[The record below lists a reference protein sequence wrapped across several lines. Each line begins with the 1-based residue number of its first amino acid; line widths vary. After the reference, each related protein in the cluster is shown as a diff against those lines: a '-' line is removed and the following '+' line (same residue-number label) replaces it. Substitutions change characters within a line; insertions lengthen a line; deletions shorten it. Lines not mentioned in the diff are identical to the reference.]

1 MQVLKDEIR
10 LKIIKE
16 AKDLFLKYGFENA
29 SMTMMAERVGI
40 SKSNLYNY
48 FSSKEDIFYYLTEKA
63 YAQFNVVFDKLT
75 IHEDIE
81 EYNIEEYRS
90 LASKELVELLI
101 EYRDEML
108 LIMDCSKGTRF
119 ENAKEEFILRLQ
131 RHSMDEFKKYGII
144 EEEDDFFAHYIST
157 ILVEGLLEIIRHNKS
172 DEWIKNNIEL
182 LINYYISGY
191 SHFFVERLG

>member
-16 AKDLFLKYGFENA
+16 ARRLFLKYGFEKV
-29 SMTMMAERVGI
+29 SMSMLAEKVGI

-48 FSSKEDIFYYLTEKA
+48 FASKEDIFYHLTDKA
-63 YAQFNVVFDKLT
+63 YAQFNIVFDKLT

-81 EYNIEEYRS
+81 KYDIEEYRA
-90 LASKELVELLI
+90 LASKELVELLTK
-101 EYRDEML
+101 YRDGML

-119 ENAKEEFILRLQ
+119 ENVKEEFIRRLQ
-131 RHSMDEFKKYGII
+131 RHSLDEFKKYGII
-144 EEEDDFFAHYIST
+144 TEDDDFFAHYIST

-172 DEWIKNNIEL
+172 DDWIKNNVKML
-182 LINYYISGY
+182 VGYYISGY
-191 SHFFVERLG
+191 SHFFAESLS